1 MNTTLS
7 NEYGN
12 IVIEESAI
20 SFIVANAAMT
30 CYGLV
35 GMSSKNTT
43 DGFFELLRREN
54 QTKGVKIKVEDNKLF
69 VDLYVVVQFGTK
81 ISVVANN
88 IIDTVKYNV
97 ETYAGINVEKVT
109 VHVQD
114 VRVQKDA

>member
-1 MNTTLS
+1 MNTTLT

-12 IVIEESAI
+12 IVIEENAI
-20 SFIVANAAMT
+20 SFIAANAAMT

-35 GMSSKNTT
+35 GMSSKSAT
-43 DGFFELLRREN
+43 DGFFELLKLEN
-54 QTKGVKIKVEDNKLF
+54 QTKGVKVKIEEDKLF
-69 VDLYVVVQFGTK
+69 IDLYVVIQFGTK

-97 ETYAGINVEKVT
+97 ENFTGIEVEKVA